1 MSILFETLTDIIR
14 GLAFAG
20 LLFLTIPL
28 VRAMLATIRERE
40 GESK

>member
-1 MSILFETLTDIIR
+1 MAILLETLTDIIR

-28 VRAMLATIRERE
+28 VVAMVATIREKE
-40 GESK
+40 GE